1 MSIIDE
7 IEENLPEL
15 DLLTFLFL
23 GDDQKVLN
31 KYNSILKEYS
41 CLKKLPAKFNEI
53 FANKGWIATDDFPV
67 PVMDQAIKIFEED
80 GIEKAEIYLADQ
92 LTDSYFF
99 NNIRRMKAIWIFG
112 ERRGLI
118 ELAYNDHKEKRYHAS
133 VPVILSQID
142 GLIYDIAGQSF
153 YKQGK
158 RLDIFKIKSQVTG
171 IINKLDVVAKKMNKS
186 RNETKNVPL
195 TFPYRNLILHGR
207 DINYNN
213 ILVSSKCFF
222 NLFAIRPWA
231 LFIQQN
237 ELNRREGNDF
247 IEIPRLK
254 IGKKLSDYI
263 DRMIKQ

>member
-7 IEENLPEL
+7 IEESLPEL
-15 DLLTFLFL
+15 DLLTFLFP

-53 FANKGWIATDDFPV
+53 FANKGWIATDDFSE
-67 PVMDQAIKIFEED
+67 PVMNQAIKIFEED
-80 GIEKAEIYLADQ
+80 GIERAEVYLADQ
-92 LTDSYFF
+92 LTDSYFL
-99 NNIRRMKAIWIFG
+99 NNIRRMKAVWVFR
-112 ERRGLI
+112 ERKELI
-118 ELAYNDHKEKRYHAS
+118 ELAYKDHKEKRFHAS
-133 VPVILSQID
+133 VPVVLSQID
-142 GLIYDIAGQSF
+142 GLIHDIADQSF
-153 YKQGK
+153 YEQDKK
-158 RLDIFKIKSQVTG
+158 LDIFKIKSRDTG

-186 RNETKNVPL
+186 RNDTKNVPL
-195 TFPYRNLILHGR
+195 SFPYRNLILHGR

-213 ILVSSKCFF
+213 KLVSSKCFF

-263 DRMIKQ
+263 DLKIKQ